1 MDTLVLLSKLLVL
14 LSKIFSTGGFALTS
28 TDKPLNMIFSF
39 FSVVAASSPW
49 LHLIRTA
56 NIADLFVFSLFSL
69 ILLSR
74 LEIQKNA
81 RVQQQIYFIFQSMLI
96 KVFQIFLVKFCNLDL
111 IRKLLPIYTILA
123 DLFESCQIFV
133 FIRRNLQRNST

>member
-28 TDKPLNMIFSF
+28 TDKPLNIIFSF
-39 FSVVAASSPW
+39 FVVAATSLW

-69 ILLSR
+69 ILCQGQKYRKIPRCSR
-74 LEIQKNA
+74 FYILVNVDQSIPN
-81 RVQQQIYFIFQSMLI
+81 IF
-96 KVFQIFLVKFCNLDL
+96 VKFCNLDL
-111 IRKLLPIYTILA
+111 IRKLLPIYTIRA
-123 DLFESCQIFV
+123 DLFESSQIFV
-133 FIRRNLQRNST
+133 FIRHNLEERYSS

>member
-1 MDTLVLLSKLLVL
+1 MLCTLLTKCRTDKRILNLKRKTTENSHYIDLVTQREMLNVGPFRWFLVVPLPSVVRTRLSWYYNNSLEMDTLVLLSKLLVL

-28 TDKPLNMIFSF
+28 TDKPLNIIFSF

-69 ILLSR
+69 I
-74 LEIQKNA
+74 
-81 RVQQQIYFIFQSMLI
+81 
-96 KVFQIFLVKFCNLDL
+96 
-111 IRKLLPIYTILA
+111 P
-123 DLFESCQIFV
+123 CQG
-133 FIRRNLQRNST
+133 

>member
-28 TDKPLNMIFSF
+28 TDKPLNIIFSF

-69 ILLSR
+69 IPCHGQNYR
-74 LEIQKNA
+74 KNTEL
-81 RVQQQIYFIFQSMLI
+81 QQIIFQSMFDKSI
-96 KVFQIFLVKFCNLDL
+96 PNIFVKFCNLDL
-111 IRKLLPIYTILA
+111 IRKLLPIYTILV

-133 FIRRNLQRNST
+133 FIRHNLQRNST

>member
-28 TDKPLNMIFSF
+28 TDKPLNIIFSF
-39 FSVVAASSPW
+39 FCCSRQQPLALPHQNSKYCRFVC
-49 LHLIRTA
+49 
-56 NIADLFVFSLFSL
+56 LFSVFSNS
-69 ILLSR
+69 LSR
-74 LEIQKNA
+74 LELQKKNTE
-81 RVQQQIYFIFQSMLI
+81 QIYIYLIFQSMFDKSI
-96 KVFQIFLVKFCNLDL
+96 PNIFVKFCNLDL

-133 FIRRNLQRNST
+133 FIRHNLQRNST